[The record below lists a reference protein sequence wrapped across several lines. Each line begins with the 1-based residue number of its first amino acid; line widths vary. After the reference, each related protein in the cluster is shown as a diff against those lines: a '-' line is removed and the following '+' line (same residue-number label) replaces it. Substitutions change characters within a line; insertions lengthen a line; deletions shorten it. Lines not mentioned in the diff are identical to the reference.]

1 MNAADVADAMARER
15 ITRAGELE
23 KAMDNVPFELRTRVI
38 NLMCEL
44 RGYESVED
52 EESYE
57 PGQLYRTA
65 LELASAAAK
74 ANTKDRREAELGG
87 S

>member
-38 NLMCEL
+38 NLMSEL
-44 RGYESVED
+44 MGYESVEG

-57 PGQLYRTA
+57 PGHLYKAA
-65 LELASAAAK
+65 LELASAAAM